1 MPCCKMPY
9 HTLSKTLFANEGFS
23 ALRCRFRIRVRIRFR
38 NRFRNRFRKNRVRTY
53 RSVNTVAVCR
63 CRNV

>member
-9 HTLSKTLFANEGFS
+9 HTLSKTLFANEEFP
-23 ALRCRFRIRVRIRFR
+23 ALRCRLRVRVRI
-38 NRFRNRFRKNRVRTY
+38 RFRNRFRKNRVRTY